1 MRILYIITGKED
13 EQRSWCSSLFIGKKM
28 DHKVVKEIKQEIT
41 KAVVGKDEIIE
52 QVLCAIFAGGHV
64 LLEDV
69 PGVGK
74 TTLALAFS
82 RALSL
87 DYRRIQFTPDVLPSD
102 VVGFSMF
109 NKKINDFEFREGA
122 AMCNILLADEINRT
136 SPKTQ
141 AALLEVMEEAKVTV
155 DGVTHFL
162 PDPFIVIATQNP
174 MGYVGTQKLPESQ
187 LDRFMIRLSMGYPD
201 KQSEID
207 IYNGK
212 SNVALDKVEK
222 VLDIAMIKEIRH
234 SVDEVKVDD
243 RLMEYLVTFVRRS
256 RENEFVSLGLSP
268 RGGISLVRMAKSRAV
283 MDGRNYLVPED
294 ITENIEPVAT
304 HRIVL
309 NAKAKANGYDEKR
322 LIFEM
327 KNQMTVP

>member
-1 MRILYIITGKED
+1 MNNSILEISNEI
-13 EQRSWCSSLFIGKKM
+13 S
-28 DHKVVKEIKQEIT
+28 KVI
-41 KAVVGKDEIIE
+41 VGKDDIIK
-52 QVLCAIFAGGHV
+52 QVMAAIFAGGHV

-141 AALLEVMEEAKVTV
+141 AALLEVMEEGKVTV

-174 MGYVGTQKLPESQ
+174 IGYVGTQKLPESQ
-187 LDRFMIRLSMGYPD
+187 LDRFMIKLSMGYPD
-201 KQSEID
+201 KKSEMD
-207 IYNGK
+207 IYNGRSNASLEKVNEVINIDEIK
-212 SNVALDKVEK
+212 SMREKVER
-222 VLDIAMIKEIRH
+222 VYIEDSLLD
-234 SVDEVKVDD
+234 
-243 RLMEYLVTFVRRS
+243 YLVTLVRNS
-256 RENEFVSLGLSP
+256 RENQYVSLGISP
-268 RGGISLVRMAKSRAV
+268 RGGIALIKMSKSMAF
-283 MDGRNYLVPED
+283 MDNRDYVVPED
-294 ITENIEPVAT
+294 ILSCLEAVSL

-309 NAKAKANGYDEKR
+309 NSKAKANGYTEIDILNELKESVK
-322 LIFEM
+322 I
-327 KNQMTVP
+327 P

>member
-1 MRILYIITGKED
+1 MNNN
-13 EQRSWCSSLFIGKKM
+13 F
-28 DHKVVKEIKQEIT
+28 VKDIKSEIT

-52 QVLCAIFAGGHV
+52 QVLAAIFAGGHV

-201 KQSEID
+201 KQSEMD

-212 SNVALDKVEK
+212 SNAALDQVHEVIGIDQIK
-222 VLDIAMIKEIRH
+222 DIRARV
-234 SVDEVKVDD
+234 STVRVDD
-243 RLMEYLVTFVRRS
+243 KLMEYLVAFVRNS
-256 RENEFVSLGLSP
+256 RENEFISLGISP
-268 RGGISLVRMAKSRAV
+268 RGGIALIKMAKSRAL
-283 MDGRNYLVPED
+283 MDDRNYVVPED
-294 ITENIEPVAT
+294 IVNSIEAVAT

-309 NAKAKANGYDEKR
+309 SSKAKANGYNEKM
-322 LIFEM
+322 IIEEM
-327 KNQMTVP
+327 KNALVIP

>member
-1 MRILYIITGKED
+1 MANSI
-13 EQRSWCSSLFIGKKM
+13 
-28 DHKVVKEIKQEIT
+28 VVDIKREIS
-41 KAVVGKDEIIE
+41 KAVVGKEDIIE
-52 QVLCAIFAGGHV
+52 EVLAAIFAGGHV

-87 DYRRIQFTPDVLPSD
+87 DYKRIQFTPDVLPSD

-136 SPKTQ
+136 SSKTQ

-162 PDPFIVIATQNP
+162 PDPFFVIATQNP

-187 LDRFMIRLSMGYPD
+187 LDRFMVRLSMGYPD
-201 KQSEID
+201 KASEMD
-207 IYNGK
+207 IYSGR
-212 SNVALDKVEK
+212 SNRSL
-222 VLDIAMIKEIRH
+222 
-234 SVDEVKVDD
+234 DEVGKVTDLD
-243 RLMEYLVTFVRRS
+243 TIRRIRSEVKKISIDEKLMDYLVTLIRS
-256 RENEFVSLGLSP
+256 TRENEYIALGVSP
-268 RGGISLVRMAKSRAV
+268 RGGIALLNMAKSKAF
-283 MDGRNYLVPED
+283 MDDRDYVVPED
-294 ITENIEPVAT
+294 IITSIEPVMT

-309 NAKAKANGYDEKR
+309 NSKAKANGLDEVK
-322 LIFEM
+322 IIAQI
-327 KNQMTVP
+327 KNTVAIP

>member
-1 MRILYIITGKED
+1 MNNH
-13 EQRSWCSSLFIGKKM
+13 F
-28 DHKVVKEIKQEIT
+28 VKDIKNEIT

-52 QVLCAIFAGGHV
+52 QVLAAIFAGGHV

-102 VVGFSMF
+102 VVGFSMV

-162 PDPFIVIATQNP
+162 PNPFIVIATQNP

-201 KQSEID
+201 KQSEMD

-212 SNVALDKVEK
+212 SNAALDQVQE
-222 VLDIAMIKEIRH
+222 VIGIDQIKEIR
-234 SVDEVKVDD
+234 SRVGNVRVDD
-243 RLMEYLVTFVRRS
+243 KLMEYLITFVRSS
-256 RENEFVSLGLSP
+256 RENELISLGISP
-268 RGGISLVRMAKSRAV
+268 RGGIALIKMAKSRAL
-283 MDGRNYLVPED
+283 MDERDYVVPED
-294 ITENIEPVAT
+294 IINSIEAVAT

-309 NAKAKANGYDEKR
+309 SSKAKANGYNEKM
-322 LIFEM
+322 IIEEM
-327 KNQMTVP
+327 KNALVIP

>member
-1 MRILYIITGKED
+1 M
-13 EQRSWCSSLFIGKKM
+13 SSKI
-28 DHKVVKEIKQEIT
+28 VKEIKNEIT
-41 KAVVGKDEIIE
+41 KAVVGKDDIIE
-52 QVLCAIFAGGHV
+52 QVLAAIFAEGHV

-82 RALSL
+82 RALSM
-87 DYRRIQFTPDVLPSD
+87 DYKRIQFTPDVLPSD

-136 SPKTQ
+136 SSKTQ

-155 DGVTHFL
+155 DGITHYL
-162 PDPFIVIATQNP
+162 PDPFFVIATQNP

-201 KQSEID
+201 MESEID

-212 SNVALDKVEK
+212 SNKSLDKVKK
-222 VLDIAMIKEIRH
+222 VIDIDTIREIRNKV
-234 SVDEVKVDD
+234 SEVNMDEK
-243 RLMEYLVTFVRRS
+243 LMIYLVSFIRET
-256 RENEFVSLGLSP
+256 RENEYISLGVSP
-268 RGGISLVRMAKSRAV
+268 RGGIALMKMAKSRAF
-283 MDGRNYLVPED
+283 MDDRDYVVPED
-294 ITENIEPVAT
+294 IINSIEPVT
-304 HRIVL
+304 VHRVVL
-309 NAKAKANGYDEKR
+309 NSKAKANGLDEKQVIE
-322 LIFEM
+322 LVKKSVAI
-327 KNQMTVP
+327 P

>member
-1 MRILYIITGKED
+1 M
-13 EQRSWCSSLFIGKKM
+13 SSKI
-28 DHKVVKEIKQEIT
+28 VKEIKNEIT
-41 KAVVGKDEIIE
+41 KAVVGKDDIIE
-52 QVLCAIFAGGHV
+52 QVLAAIFAGGHV

-82 RALSL
+82 RALSM
-87 DYRRIQFTPDVLPSD
+87 DYKRIQFTPDVLPSD

-136 SPKTQ
+136 SSKTQ

-155 DGVTHFL
+155 DGITHYL
-162 PDPFIVIATQNP
+162 PDPFFVIATQNP

-201 KQSEID
+201 MESEID

-212 SNVALDKVEK
+212 SNKSLDKVKK
-222 VLDIAMIKEIRH
+222 VIDIDTIREIRNKV
-234 SVDEVKVDD
+234 SEVNMDEK
-243 RLMEYLVTFVRRS
+243 LMIYLVSFIRET
-256 RENEFVSLGLSP
+256 RENEYISLGVSP
-268 RGGISLVRMAKSRAV
+268 RGGIALMKMAKSRAF
-283 MDGRNYLVPED
+283 MDDRDYVVPED
-294 ITENIEPVAT
+294 IINSIEPVT
-304 HRIVL
+304 VHRVVL
-309 NAKAKANGYDEKR
+309 NSKAKANGLDEKQVIE
-322 LIFEM
+322 LVKKSVAI
-327 KNQMTVP
+327 P

>member
-1 MRILYIITGKED
+1 MNNH
-13 EQRSWCSSLFIGKKM
+13 F
-28 DHKVVKEIKQEIT
+28 VKDIKNEIT

-52 QVLCAIFAGGHV
+52 QVLAAIFAGGHV

-162 PDPFIVIATQNP
+162 PNPFIVIATQNP

-201 KQSEID
+201 KQSEMD

-212 SNVALDKVEK
+212 SNAALDQVQE
-222 VLDIAMIKEIRH
+222 VIGIDQIKEIR
-234 SVDEVKVDD
+234 SRVGNVRVDD
-243 RLMEYLVTFVRRS
+243 KLMEYLITFVRSS
-256 RENEFVSLGLSP
+256 RENELISLGISP
-268 RGGISLVRMAKSRAV
+268 RGGIALIKMAKSRAL
-283 MDGRNYLVPED
+283 MDERDYVVPED
-294 ITENIEPVAT
+294 IINSIEAVAT

-309 NAKAKANGYDEKR
+309 SSKAKANGYNEKM
-322 LIFEM
+322 IIEEM
-327 KNQMTVP
+327 KNALVIP

>member
-1 MRILYIITGKED
+1 M
-13 EQRSWCSSLFIGKKM
+13 
-28 DHKVVKEIKQEIT
+28 
-41 KAVVGKDEIIE
+41 
-52 QVLCAIFAGGHV
+52 
-64 LLEDV
+64 
-69 PGVGK
+69 
-74 TTLALAFS
+74 
-82 RALSL
+82 
-87 DYRRIQFTPDVLPSD
+87 LPSD

-141 AALLEVMEEAKVTV
+141 AALLEVMEEGKVTV

-201 KQSEID
+201 KQSEMD

-212 SNVALDKVEK
+212 SHIALEK
-222 VLDIAMIKEIRH
+222 VNKVISIEEIKEIRNQVNDIH
-234 SVDEVKVDD
+234 IEDK
-243 RLMEYLVTFVRRS
+243 LMEYLITLVRS
-256 RENEFVSLGLSP
+256 TRENPYIALGISP
-268 RGGISLVRMAKSRAV
+268 RGGIALIRMAKSFAF
-283 MDGRNYLVPED
+283 MDERDYVVPED
-294 ITENIEPVAT
+294 ILNCLDAVAM

-309 NAKAKANGYDEKR
+309 SSKAKANGYSEGDIINE
-322 LIFEM
+322 L
-327 KNQMTVP
+327 KNDIKIP

>member
-1 MRILYIITGKED
+1 MEV
-13 EQRSWCSSLFIGKKM
+13 EMNNHF
-28 DHKVVKEIKQEIT
+28 VKDIKNEIT

-52 QVLCAIFAGGHV
+52 QVLAAIFAGGHV

-162 PDPFIVIATQNP
+162 PNPFIVIATQNP

-201 KQSEID
+201 KQSEMD

-212 SNVALDKVEK
+212 SNAALDQVQE
-222 VLDIAMIKEIRH
+222 VIGIDQIKEIR
-234 SVDEVKVDD
+234 SRVGNVRVDD
-243 RLMEYLVTFVRRS
+243 KLMEYLITFVRSS
-256 RENEFVSLGLSP
+256 RENELISLGISP
-268 RGGISLVRMAKSRAV
+268 RGGIALIKMAKSRAL
-283 MDGRNYLVPED
+283 MDERDYVVPED
-294 ITENIEPVAT
+294 IINSIEAVAT

-309 NAKAKANGYDEKR
+309 SSKAKANGYNEKM
-322 LIFEM
+322 IIEEM
-327 KNQMTVP
+327 KNALVIP

>member
-1 MRILYIITGKED
+1 MNNSILEISNEI
-13 EQRSWCSSLFIGKKM
+13 S
-28 DHKVVKEIKQEIT
+28 KVI
-41 KAVVGKDEIIE
+41 VGKDDIIK
-52 QVLCAIFAGGHV
+52 QVMAAIFAGGHV

-141 AALLEVMEEAKVTV
+141 AALLEVMEEGKVTV

-174 MGYVGTQKLPESQ
+174 IGYVGTQKLPESQ
-187 LDRFMIRLSMGYPD
+187 LDRFMIKLSMGYPD
-201 KQSEID
+201 KKSEMD
-207 IYNGK
+207 IYNGRSNASLEKVNEVINVDEIK
-212 SNVALDKVEK
+212 SMRDKVER
-222 VLDIAMIKEIRH
+222 VYIEDSLLD
-234 SVDEVKVDD
+234 
-243 RLMEYLVTFVRRS
+243 YLVTLVRNS
-256 RENEFVSLGLSP
+256 RENQYVSLGISP
-268 RGGISLVRMAKSRAV
+268 RGGIALIKMSKSMAF
-283 MDGRNYLVPED
+283 MDDRDYVVPED
-294 ITENIEPVAT
+294 ILSCLEPVSL

-309 NAKAKANGYDEKR
+309 NSKAKANGYTEIDILNELKDSVK
-322 LIFEM
+322 I
-327 KNQMTVP
+327 P